1 MKNVIFDLD
10 LTLLDTLDDLKEAMN
25 YVLRTFGFPERTK
38 TEINSFIGNGI
49 RKLITRSLPTGSSE
63 ELIEKGVLLFRTYY
77 KEHMMVYTKP
87 YDGIIDMLMELKQ
100 HGFKLGVA
108 SNKDDFAVNIL
119 CDKYF
124 EGIFDGISGSSD
136 IIKTK
141 PNPDMV
147 LNVLQKMNEKEA
159 IYVGDS
165 EVDAETAQNSG
176 LNAILVSYGSRTREQ
191 LEKFGFEIVDS
202 VEELKNLLFS
212 KKSRQL

>member
-63 ELIEKGVLLFRTYY
+63 ELIEKSVLLFRTYY

-87 YDGIIDMLMELKQ
+87 YEGIIDMLMELKQ

-124 EGIFDGISGSSD
+124 KGIFDGISGSSD
-136 IIKTK
+136 IIKTNGYK
-141 PNPDMV
+141 NEIPANFILAGIFLFQYPIP
-147 LNVLQKMNEKEA
+147 LNRPFCL
-159 IYVGDS
+159 YLHLS
-165 EVDAETAQNSG
+165 
-176 LNAILVSYGSRTREQ
+176 LR
-191 LEKFGFEIVDS
+191 
-202 VEELKNLLFS
+202 
-212 KKSRQL
+212 